1 MSVKNRCLTV
11 YCFILFLLCGS
22 SMTAK
27 GQEVAGSTVDIRIL
41 ESIAE
46 HRSPGQTTTF
56 RILSDTHNYMQI
68 AIPAG
73 LFVAGAINGDKQM
86 RQNAGYIFSS
96 TAVTALV
103 NIGLKQIFKR
113 SRPFKKYPEFVAL
126 ATPSSYSF
134 PSGHT
139 SAAFSTATAL
149 SRAYPKWYVIA
160 PAMLWAG
167 SVGYSRMYLGVH
179 YPTDVAAGAV
189 LGTGAALGMGFMK
202 K

>member
-1 MSVKNRCLTV
+1 MVDNGTFSKIYWFFL
-11 YCFILFLLCGS
+11 ILFCS
-22 SMTAK
+22 SLGTVR
-27 GQEVAGSTVDIRIL
+27 GQEVPASTVDIRIL
-41 ESIAE
+41 ESIAADRTP
-46 HRSPGQTTTF
+46 HQTTTF

-73 LFVAGAINGDKQM
+73 LLVAGAINGDKQM

-113 SRPFKKYPEFVAL
+113 ARPFKKYPEFIAL
-126 ATPSSYSF
+126 AAPSSYSF

-149 SRAYPKWYVIA
+149 SHAYPKWYVIA

-167 SVGYSRMYLGVH
+167 GVGYSRMYLGVH

-189 LGTGAALGMGFMK
+189 LGAGTALGMGFMK